1 MDSIIECM
9 EDMDRQIILKLIA
22 ISPTISVDA
31 FLAYKILGLNTVEE
45 GQALILCLQESFVLV
60 PRDDAI
66 PAKHKIF
73 PMVRDLVIR
82 SSSPLAETVVW
93 DARKH

>member
-45 GQALILCLQESFVLV
+45 GQALILSLHESLVLV
-60 PRDDAI
+60 PKDNAL
-66 PAKHKIF
+66 PAKYKIV

-82 SSSPLAETVVW
+82 SSSPLAETVVL
-93 DARKH
+93 DVRKR